1 MSDSLKTLFPLI
13 FDSINDGVFTVD
25 EDFFITSFNNAAE
38 QIVGMKREDAIGRKC
53 HEVFRGSICQSGC
66 ALRKTLES
74 GEPQRDVR
82 VDVLNSKMASVP
94 IKVSTAVLK
103 DTDGKMLGGVE
114 VFRDVSDMESLR
126 AELAGRHHFRD
137 IVGQSD
143 VMKEIFALIP
153 QVAESE
159 APVLITGPSGTGKEL
174 IAQAVHDLS
183 PRKDK
188 PFVRVNCGA
197 LPDTLLESELFGYM
211 KGAFTGANY
220 NKPGRFQ
227 QSDGG
232 TLFLD
237 EIGDVSPAFQSK
249 LLRVLEEGEIQP
261 LGSTKTIRVDVR
273 LISATNRDLME
284 MMRQEKFRED
294 LYYRIKVIPIELPPL
309 ARRRKDIPLLIA
321 HFAKKLCARTGR
333 AQPQM
338 SKGALQVLY
347 DYDYPGN
354 VRELR
359 NIIER
364 AFVLCSGNTIDLKD
378 LPSEVTSEFKVG
390 GLRNKTTIHARPS
403 DRRIAEATLAPTKR
417 AEDSREKRQLSAIL
431 EAHSWNRTV
440 VAKELGIGRTT
451 LWRRM
456 KEHDLVK

>member
-1 MSDSLKTLFPLI
+1 MSDSLQTLFPLI

-25 EDFFITSFNNAAE
+25 EEFCITSFNAAAE
-38 QIVGMKREDAIGRKC
+38 QIVGMKRDEAIGRKC
-53 HEVFRGSICQSGC
+53 HEVFRASICQSGC
-66 ALRKTLES
+66 AMRKTLES

-82 VDVLNSKMASVP
+82 VDVLDTKMDGVP
-94 IKVSTAVLK
+94 ILVSTTVLK
-103 DTDGKMLGGVE
+103 DGTGRMVGGVE
-114 VFRDVSDMESLR
+114 IFRDVSDMENLR
-126 AELAGRHHFRD
+126 DELAGRHRFRN
-137 IVGQSD
+137 IVGESD
-143 VMKEIFALIP
+143 AMKQIFALIP

-159 APVLITGPSGTGKEL
+159 APVLIDGPSGTGKEL
-174 IAQAVHDLS
+174 VAQAIHDLS

-188 PFVRVNCGA
+188 SFVRVNCGA

-227 QSDGG
+227 QADGG

-237 EIGDVSPAFQSK
+237 EIGDVSAAFQVK
-249 LLRVLEEGEIQP
+249 LLRALEEGEIQP
-261 LGSTKTIRVDVR
+261 LGGTKTIRVDVR
-273 LISATNRDLME
+273 LISATNRDLAAMVKE
-284 MMRQEKFRED
+284 EHFRED

-309 ARRRKDIPLLIA
+309 AERRKDIPLLVE
-321 HFAKKLCARTGR
+321 HFTKLLAAKTGR
-333 AQPQM
+333 ATPRM
-338 SKGALQVLY
+338 SKKAMRALY

-364 AFVLCSGNTIDLKD
+364 AFVLCSGTVVDLQH
-378 LPSEVTSEFKVG
+378 LPPEVTSVYTHHSIKNGNTHV
-390 GLRNKTTIHARPS
+390 RPS
-403 DRRIAEATLAPTKR
+403 EKRIAQAQLAPANPR
-417 AEDSREKRQLSAIL
+417 PDSPEIRRLLALL
-431 EAHSWNRTV
+431 EAHTWNRTA

-456 KEHDLVK
+456 KDYGLV